1 VPAHAR
7 NTPPASTCCDASH
20 SLPPHHCTPRS
31 RPPRA
36 RRDEAPEEKALK
48 AEVARLKLEL
58 ESFRVADGPESDD
71 AVAAQKE
78 VDAQEQA
85 LLELQVRARAHVC
98 VRLGVCLHGVE
109 GVRSRGVEGIGA
121 PAEHDTHSPGASH
134 AGGGRQW
141 AVREGGN
148 ALGWLLLGHLHMCM
162 PAHTH
167 ARTQVHPHTLHP
179 SGAPG

>member
-1 VPAHAR
+1 MPAHAR
-7 NTPPASTCCDASH
+7 NTVPASTCCDASH

-98 VRLGVCLHGVE
+98 EIGGVL
-109 GVRSRGVEGIGA
+109 A
-121 PAEHDTHSPGASH
+121 W
-134 AGGGRQW
+134 GGGGALAW
-141 AVREGGN
+141 GGRDR
-148 ALGWLLLGHLHMCM
+148 
-162 PAHTH
+162 
-167 ARTQVHPHTLHP
+167 RTC
-179 SGAPG
+179 